1 MSGTSRLLALALAGA
16 AATALSGCDESEQD
30 RVLYHEKGVYQGQ
43 PDQPLNS
50 EVVDE
55 LRSRAKRQGG

>member
-16 AATALSGCDESEQD
+16 AAMALSGCDENEQD

-43 PDQPLNS
+43 SDQPLNP